1 MIEKVGRRHGPGM
14 LLEFAVGGITGSI
27 LLSLV
32 SGQVSLYVP
41 RPVQIA
47 VMVFVLYLAIV
58 VHEVAHGYVANL
70 RGDPTAKRLGRLTLN
85 PIPHIDIFGS
95 IIIPGFLILTNS
107 GFVIGWA
114 KPVPIDIRNFRDP
127 LGDFA
132 ITSLA
137 GPASNAMQAAV
148 YVALFH
154 AAAALGWPGWV
165 LFLAYVG
172 TLINLILA
180 IFNMIPIPPLDGS
193 RLVAAVLPTQLAV
206 QYLSI
211 ERFGFIIIFGLL
223 WLGAFNILFRIARG
237 LVQTLLG

>member
-1 MIEKVGRRHGPGM
+1 MTDREERPLGSPI
-14 LLEFAVGGITGSI
+14 LASLSVGGITGFAV
-27 LLSLV
+27 LSLL

-41 RPVQIA
+41 RALQI
-47 VMVFVLYLAIV
+47 VIMVFVLYLAIV
-58 VHEVAHGYVANL
+58 VHEVAHGYVAYL
-70 RGDPTAKRLGRLTLN
+70 RGDPTAKQLGRLTLN
-85 PIPHIDIFGS
+85 PLPHIDIFGS

-114 KPVPIDIRNFRDP
+114 KPVPIDIRRFRDP

-137 GPASNAMQAAV
+137 GPASNAMQAVV
-148 YVALFH
+148 YVLLFH
-154 AAAALGWPGWV
+154 AASALGWPGWV
-165 LFLAYVG
+165 LFLAYIG

-193 RLVAAVLPTQLAV
+193 RLVAAVLPTRLAV

-223 WLGAFNILFRIARG
+223 WLGAFSVLFRIARG
-237 LVQTLLG
+237 LAVTLLG

>member
-1 MIEKVGRRHGPGM
+1 MIGRAGRPPGLGM
-14 LLEFAVGGITGSI
+14 LPSPAVGGVTGSI

-32 SGQVSLYVP
+32 SAQVSLYVP
-41 RPVQIA
+41 RPLQI
-47 VMVFVLYLAIV
+47 VLMVFVLYLAIV

-114 KPVPIDIRNFRDP
+114 KPVPIDIRRFRDP

-137 GPASNAMQAAV
+137 GPVSNALQAIV
-148 YVALFH
+148 YVLLFRV
-154 AAAALGWPGWV
+154 ASALGWPGWV
-165 LFLAYVG
+165 LFLAYIG

-193 RLVAAVLPTQLAV
+193 RLVAAVLPTRLAV

-223 WLGAFNILFRIARG
+223 WLGAFSILFRIARN
-237 LVQTLLG
+237 LAATLLG

>member
-1 MIEKVGRRHGPGM
+1 MIGRTDRARLWQTP
-14 LLEFAVGGITGSI
+14 LTLAVGGIAGSAV
-27 LLSLV
+27 LSLV

-41 RPVQIA
+41 KALQI
-47 VMVFVLYLAIV
+47 VIMVFVLYLAIV

-95 IIIPGFLILTNS
+95 IIIPGFLILTGS

-114 KPVPIDIRNFRDP
+114 KPVPIDIRRFRDP

-137 GPASNAMQAAV
+137 GPASNALQALG
-148 YVALFH
+148 YVLLFH
-154 AAAALGWPGWV
+154 AASSLGWPGWV
-165 LFLAYVG
+165 LFLGYVG

-193 RLVAAVLPTQLAV
+193 RLVAAVLPTRLAV

-223 WLGAFNILFRIARG
+223 WLGAFNVLFRIARG
-237 LVQTLLG
+237 LVQTLLA

>member
-1 MIEKVGRRHGPGM
+1 MIARVGLRRGSGM
-14 LLEFAVGGITGSI
+14 LLTLAVGGVTGSL
-27 LLSLV
+27 LLSLL

-41 RPVQIA
+41 RALQI
-47 VMVFVLYLAIV
+47 VIMVFVLYLAIV
-58 VHEVAHGYVANL
+58 VHEVAHGYVAYL
-70 RGDPTAKRLGRLTLN
+70 RGDPTAKQLGRLTLN

-95 IIIPGFLILTNS
+95 IIIPGFLILTGS

-114 KPVPIDIRNFRDP
+114 KPVPIDIRRFRDP

-148 YVALFH
+148 YVLLFH
-154 AAAALGWPGWV
+154 AASALGWPGWV
-165 LFLAYVG
+165 LFLAYIG
-172 TLINLILA
+172 ALINLILA

-193 RLVAAVLPTQLAV
+193 RLVAAVLPTRLAV

-223 WLGAFNILFRIARG
+223 WLGAFRILFRIAGG

>member
-1 MIEKVGRRHGPGM
+1 MIGRAGSGGERGA
-14 LLEFAVGGITGSI
+14 LLALSLGGVTGSA
-27 LLSLV
+27 LLSAV
-32 SGQVSLYVP
+32 SGQVSARVP
-41 RPVQIA
+41 RPLEIVF
-47 VMVFVLYLAIV
+47 MVVVLYLAIV

-95 IIIPGFLILTNS
+95 IIIPGFLILTNA

-114 KPVPIDIRNFRDP
+114 KPVPIDIRRFRDP

-137 GPASNAMQAAV
+137 GPASNTLQAFGYIAIY
-148 YVALFH
+148 YVARS
-154 AAAALGWPGWV
+154 LGGHPWV
-165 LFLAYVG
+165 LYFASLGA
-172 TLINLILA
+172 LINFILA

-193 RLVAAVLPTQLAV
+193 RLVAALLPTRLAV

-211 ERFGFIIIFGLL
+211 DRFGFIIVFGLI
-223 WLGAFNILFRIARG
+223 WLGAFRVIFLAAYS
-237 LVQTLLG
+237 LLETFIR

>member
-1 MIEKVGRRHGPGM
+1 MIGSNGRPWIGAA
-14 LLEFAVGGITGSI
+14 LLSMPIGGVTGSA

-32 SGQVSLYVP
+32 SGQVSSRVP
-41 RPVQIA
+41 RPLEIVF
-47 VMVFVLYLAIV
+47 MVFVLYLAIV

-85 PIPHIDIFGS
+85 PLPHIDIFGS
-95 IIIPGFLILTNS
+95 IIIPGFLILTNA

-114 KPVPIDIRNFRDP
+114 KPVPIDIRRFRDP

-137 GPASNAMQAAV
+137 GPASNTLQAFGYILLYYLAR
-148 YVALFH
+148 
-154 AAAALGWPGWV
+154 ALGWHHWV
-165 LFLAYVG
+165 LYFATLGA
-172 TLINLILA
+172 LINFILA

-193 RLVAAVLPTQLAV
+193 RLVAALLPTRMAV

-211 ERFGFIIIFGLL
+211 ERFGFIIIFGLI
-223 WLGAFNILFRIARG
+223 WLGAFRVIFLAAYS
-237 LVQTLLG
+237 LLATFIR

>member
-1 MIEKVGRRHGPGM
+1 MIGSAVRPSGAGV
-14 LLEFAVGGITGSI
+14 LTSLTVGGITGST
-27 LLSLV
+27 LLSVL
-32 SGQVSLYVP
+32 SGQVSLYVS
-41 RPVQIA
+41 RPIQI
-47 VMVFVLYLAIV
+47 VLMVFVLYLAIV
-58 VHEVAHGYVANL
+58 VHEVSHGFVANL

-95 IIIPGFLILTNS
+95 IIIPGFMIMT
-107 GFVIGWA
+107 GGPIIGWA
-114 KPVPIDIRNFRDP
+114 KPVPVDIRRFRDP

-137 GPASNAMQAAV
+137 GPASNALQALV
-148 YVALFH
+148 YVVLFH
-154 AAAALGWPGWV
+154 VASALGWPSWV
-165 LFLAYVG
+165 LFLGYVG
-172 TLINLILA
+172 VLINLILA

-223 WLGAFNILFRIARG
+223 WLGAFRVLFRVAEG
-237 LVQTLLG
+237 LVRTLLA

>member
-1 MIEKVGRRHGPGM
+1 MIGRAGRHWGSGILM
-14 LLEFAVGGITGSI
+14 LSVGGVPGSA

-32 SGQVSLYVP
+32 TGQVSLYVP
-41 RPVQIA
+41 RALQI
-47 VMVFVLYLAIV
+47 VLMVFVLYLAIV

-85 PIPHIDIFGS
+85 PLPHIDIFGS
-95 IIIPGFLILTNS
+95 IIIPAFMIIS
-107 GFVIGWA
+107 GGPIIGWA
-114 KPVPIDIRNFRDP
+114 KPVPVDIRRFKDP

-137 GPASNAMQAAV
+137 GPVSNTLQALV
-148 YVALFH
+148 YVLLFH
-154 AAAALGWPGWV
+154 AASSLGWPGWI
-165 LFLAYVG
+165 LFLGYIGA
-172 TLINLILA
+172 LINLILA

-193 RLVAAVLPTQLAV
+193 RLVAAVLPTRLAV

-223 WLGAFNILFRIARG
+223 WLGAFRILFRVAEG
-237 LVQTLLG
+237 LVQTLIR